1 MRNLTGNNGGLF
13 RKMMTA
19 GLVPLLVLTHLS
31 GGTERDKSDWSRVQ
45 AVSPE
50 TKTEVQLSE
59 DKVALE
65 QETQGRFLSATAA
78 SVTLELEGGRIHTFQ
93 KPDIEKVLTYR
104 PVSERWAGWATL
116 AVSSIIVAILLRG
129 DTEGAPLVLLPFVAA
144 PTAIAFYGSAS
155 MKEVYRVPSNHR
167 DWYPQGTAASSV
179 SEAEKP
185 ESSK

>member
-1 MRNLTGNNGGLF
+1 MKNLTGNNRGLF
-13 RKMMTA
+13 RKTMTA

-59 DKVALE
+59 DKVSLE
-65 QETQGRFLSATAA
+65 QETQGHFLSATAD
-78 SVTLELEGGRIHTFQ
+78 SVTLELEGGQIHTFR
-93 KPDIEKVLTYR
+93 KPDVEKVLTYR

-116 AVSSIIVAILLRG
+116 AVSSMIVAILLRG

-155 MKEVYRVPSNHR
+155 MKEVYRVPPNHR
-167 DWYPQGTAASSV
+167 DWYPQGTAASSA
-179 SEAEKP
+179 SEAEKT